1 MKIAM
6 NILIGIVLLV
16 VALSFILVYANTHPP
31 KYPLYIPPSEYRMA
45 YEAVSFTS
53 EDGVSLKGWLV
64 EPLQRPDRSGLQQ
77 RDIPQQPR
85 HSRDSGRGV
94 KPSHPG
100 ARSPAIILC
109 HGVGANKSDFTELA
123 VFLAKRGYSVLQF
136 DFRAHGESNGRR
148 TSLSYH
154 EQKDVLAALGFLKT
168 RAEIDPKRIG
178 VYGFSMGGSA
188 AILAAARSNGFRA
201 LVADS
206 AFTSL
211 KDQARTAI
219 TGFYHLPS
227 FPFLHLA
234 VLGYELY
241 FQTQVD
247 AIAPVKVIA
256 AIAPTPVLIIAGEG
270 DDLIPADNG
279 RKLYA
284 AAKEPKELWVIP
296 HAEHGGTLAAAGS
309 EYERRV
315 GEFFDRYLK

>member
-1 MKIAM
+1 M
-6 NILIGIVLLV
+6 NILISIVVLV

-31 KYPLYIPPSEYRMA
+31 KYPLLVPPSSYNA
-45 YEAVSFTS
+45 PYEDVAFTS
-53 EDGVSLKGWLV
+53 EDGVALKGWLV
-64 EPLQRPDRSGLQQ
+64 R
-77 RDIPQQPR
+77 
-85 HSRDSGRGV
+85 
-94 KPSHPG
+94 PSH
-100 ARSPAIILC
+100 ARLPSPAIVIC

-123 VFLAKRGYSVLQF
+123 AFLARQGYFVLLF
-136 DFRAHGESNGRR
+136 DFRAHGESGGQR
-148 TSLSYH
+148 TSLGYH

-168 RAEIDPKRIG
+168 RAEVDPKRIG

-227 FPFLHLA
+227 FPFLPLA
-234 VLGYELY
+234 ILGYELS
-241 FQTQVD
+241 FQTRVD

-256 AIAPTPVLIIAGEG
+256 AIAPTPILIIAGEG

-284 AAKEPKELWVIP
+284 AAKEPKDLWVIP

-309 EYERRV
+309 EYEKRV
-315 GEFFDRYLK
+315 GEFFDKNLK